1 MLGVIIH
8 IDALVIWLTW
18 KFRDGKDCWH
28 SISIGWTGDTKVLP
42 LSLCRRSSPCNG
54 PWSWSWWLRQ
64 SKHFVASFGDKECS
78 EMIRMRLKDL
88 DMERFQNVLE
98 LVEMIWAT
106 FFCWNSEKTRTT
118 GGTLI
123 ENSNRELVSW
133 CFLMVYHEVLQEQY
147 FHIFPRCQYLSA
159 GSPLRTKL
167 TEVIAAH
174 ASYIQKACRGMWWK
188 SIVRCNTFFS
198 TNQSHNSP
206 WCHRPVADPCR
217 RVFFAWRFWATP
229 PWGRQ
234 AWHNHNW
241 RVAICQTL
249 W

>member
-106 FFCWNSEKTRTT
+106 FFLLEFRKNKDNRWDINWKFKSRACIMVLSHGLSW
-118 GGTLI
+118 GIAGT
-123 ENSNRELVSW
+123 
-133 CFLMVYHEVLQEQY
+133 
-147 FHIFPRCQYLSA
+147 IFPHISTMPVFKCRFPVTYQADRSNCCTCIIYPKGMQ
-159 GSPLRTKL
+159 GHVMEIHC
-167 TEVIAAH
+167 EV
-174 ASYIQKACRGMWWK
+174 
-188 SIVRCNTFFS
+188 
-198 TNQSHNSP
+198 
-206 WCHRPVADPCR
+206 
-217 RVFFAWRFWATP
+217 
-229 PWGRQ
+229 
-234 AWHNHNW
+234 
-241 RVAICQTL
+241 
-249 W
+249 